1 MFKRHTFWLWTAV
14 VFQLITAAVH
24 AMSLFIAPVA
34 QNETERQLIELM
46 STYRQDLGGGFQ
58 PSTRDI
64 MIALSSCFT
73 LVCALGGVINAFLLK
88 KKASVEILTG
98 VVGINVLIFGVCFAV
113 MLTFTFLPPI
123 VLTGLVFLFL
133 TVSYFMIPKGTA

>member
-58 PSTRDI
+58 PSTKDI

>member
-73 LVCALGGVINAFLLK
+73 LMCALGGFINAFLLK